1 MDHEKYLIFILI
13 LTSSIKL
20 LPSFIQLVMIL
31 GIARNSLDY
40 KAFEE
45 YEDSFTAPLQKYD
58 ICCNIS
64 NLYFY
69 TSRSYTFEFRRGL
82 VSFAA

>member
-40 KAFEE
+40 KFFE
-45 YEDSFTAPLQKYD
+45 DFVLQKYD

-64 NLYFY
+64 NLTFY